1 MKKVFAVFV
10 LALGVSL
17 ALAKRVEA
25 QIPQAEKMKPALLV
39 IDIQNEF
46 LPSMSEQD
54 KKTAFDY
61 INGALRRF
69 HDKGFPVIR
78 IYHSHPVAGPKPG
91 SEAFEYPQSVLI
103 SPDDPKIVKTY
114 SNAFNKTGLEKLLRE
129 RGCNVLFLC
138 GLSADACVL
147 ATYQGAEDLDFDVF
161 LIREALIS
169 PDSAATRF
177 VAGMR
182 ETVSYGALKVILKYT
197 QN

>member
-1 MKKVFAVFV
+1 MKKMFALFV

-17 ALAKRVEA
+17 VLAKRVEA
-25 QIPQAEKMKPALLV
+25 QMPQAEKMKPALLV

-78 IYHSHPVAGPKPG
+78 IYHSDPVAGPKPG

-103 SPDDPKIVKTY
+103 SPDDPKIIKTY
-114 SNAFNKTGLEKLLRE
+114 SNAFNKTELEKVLRE
-129 RGCNVLFLC
+129 KGCNVLFLC

-147 ATYQGAEDLDFDVF
+147 ATYQGAEDLDFDAF

-177 VAGMR
+177 VAGMC
-182 ETVSYGALKVILKYT
+182 ETVSYGALKVILKYA

>member
-103 SPDDPKIVKTY
+103 NPDDPKIVKTY

-129 RGCNVLFLC
+129 KGCNVLFLC

>member
-1 MKKVFAVFV
+1 MNKAFTFFV
-10 LALGVSL
+10 LVL
-17 ALAKRVEA
+17 AVLVTWAKPIETEM
-25 QIPQAEKMKPALLV
+25 PMAEKMKPALLV

-46 LPSMSEQD
+46 LPAMSEQD

-61 INGALRRF
+61 INGAIRRF
-69 HDKGFPVIR
+69 HEKGFPVIR
-78 IYHSHPVAGPKPG
+78 IYHSHPVSGPKPG

-103 SPDDPKIVKTY
+103 SPADPMVIKTY
-114 SNAFNKTGLEKLLRE
+114 SNAFNKTELGKVLRE
-129 RGCNVLFLC
+129 KGCNVLFLC

-169 PDSAATRF
+169 PDSATTRF

-182 ETVSYGALKVILKYT
+182 ETVSYGALKVILKYV

>member
-1 MKKVFAVFV
+1 MKKAFAVIV
-10 LALGVSL
+10 LGLAVSWTW
-17 ALAKRVEA
+17 AKPVEGEKA
-25 QIPQAEKMKPALLV
+25 QIEKIKPALLV

-46 LPSMSEQD
+46 LPGMSEQD

-61 INGALRRF
+61 INGAIRRF
-69 HDKGFPVIR
+69 HEKGFPVIR
-78 IYHSHPVAGPKPG
+78 LSHSHPVSGPRPG

-103 SPDDPKIVKTY
+103 SPSDPMVIKTY
-114 SNAFNKTGLEKLLRE
+114 SNAFNKTELEKMLRE
-129 RGCNVLFLC
+129 KGCNVLFLC

-147 ATYQGAEDLDFDVF
+147 ATYQGAEDLDFDAF

-177 VAGMR
+177 VAGMC
-182 ETVSYGALKVILKYT
+182 ETVSYGALKVILKYA

>member
-10 LALGVSL
+10 LALGVLS
-17 ALAKRVEA
+17 ASVKSVEA
-25 QIPQAEKMKPALLV
+25 QMPQTEKIKPALLV

-46 LPSMSEQD
+46 LPGMSEQD

-61 INGALRRF
+61 INGAIRRF

-78 IYHSHPVAGPKPG
+78 IYHSDPVAGPKPG

-103 SPDDPKIVKTY
+103 SPADPMVIKTY
-114 SNAFNKTGLEKLLRE
+114 SNAFNKTELEKVLRE

-138 GLSADACVL
+138 GLSATDCVL
-147 ATYQGAEDLDFDVF
+147 ATYLGAQDLDFDAF

-169 PDSAATRF
+169 PDSNATGF
-177 VAGMR
+177 VAGHYEM
-182 ETVSYGALKVILKYT
+182 VSYGALKVMIKYA

>member
-10 LALGVSL
+10 LALGVLS
-17 ALAKRVEA
+17 ASVKSVEA
-25 QIPQAEKMKPALLV
+25 QMPQAEKMKPALLV

-46 LPSMSEQD
+46 LPGMSEQD

-61 INGALRRF
+61 INGAIRRF

-78 IYHSHPVAGPKPG
+78 IYHSDPVAGPKPG

-103 SPDDPKIVKTY
+103 SPTDPMVIKTY
-114 SNAFNKTGLEKLLRE
+114 SNAFNKTELEKVLRE

-177 VAGMR
+177 VAGIR
-182 ETVSYGALKVILKYT
+182 ETVSYGALKVILKYA